1 MNRVV
6 RCQISPPHLN
16 AQGIGLSGTSEK
28 GGRGEEHH
36 KVDGKEDGEGGRE
49 EADEH
54 RTITGDD
61 EKERRMYKRSASP
74 T

>member
-1 MNRVV
+1 MLHD
-6 RCQISPPHLN
+6 CTFSPAVLMPM
-16 AQGIGLSGTSEK
+16 GIGLSRTSEK
-28 GGRGEEHH
+28 GGSRKEHP